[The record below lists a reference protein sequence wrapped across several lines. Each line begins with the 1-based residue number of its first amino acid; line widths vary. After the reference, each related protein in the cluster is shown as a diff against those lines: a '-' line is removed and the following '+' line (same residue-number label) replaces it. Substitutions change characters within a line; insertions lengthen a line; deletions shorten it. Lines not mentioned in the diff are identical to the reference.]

1 VKRAG
6 KVLEFASKL
15 NSKAWENFRIMPMR
29 PSVNPNEPPMY
40 LIDVAGKRMDGV
52 VFTITVAI
60 RKDRHDLMMS
70 SQVIDPLI
78 GVMNEGI
85 RQLMEFTG
93 CACTSDTE
101 CEKHRRPLVN

>member
-1 VKRAG
+1 MKKPSR
-6 KVLEFASKL
+6 VLEFAAKQ
-15 NSKAWENFRIMPMR
+15 NSKAWENFRIMPAR

-60 RKDRHDLMMS
+60 RKDRHDLMLA

-93 CACTSDTE
+93 CACTADSE
-101 CEKHRRPLVN
+101 CVKHQRPLVN